1 MDQVGSFPRTPLLP
15 VTNSSDGRRLWIKDE
30 AACPTGTFKDRLG
43 WALARQ
49 VEHSP
54 VEGLLITCITLGN
67 TLLSVTHFLNTVQS
81 DVIQP
86 QILGLFPLRFAD
98 RVIGPDSGGRTC
110 QGSDVL
116 ALCESEG
123 ALTAEV
129 DLESG
134 FLNESEIERLAR
146 GIAPPFLHHR
156 DISYG
161 IGEKAY
167 APILE
172 EALDDLGV
180 TPSAVLVP
188 VGAGVLF
195 DECVDLVESRGLRT
209 TVVGVSVTEPTSVG
223 DKIYGYYSPY
233 FNQLVRSGVAAH
245 SSFSRHPIFV
255 VTDDEIGQA
264 IRWCSEHGV
273 NAEPSAAAALVP
285 YLNRNPRLPA
295 GDVLWINTGNGLCQN
310 GRQSPNP
317 S

>member
-1 MDQVGSFPRTPLLP
+1 
-15 VTNSSDGRRLWIKDE
+15 
-30 AACPTGTFKDRLG
+30 
-43 WALARQ
+43 
-49 VEHSP
+49 
-54 VEGLLITCITLGN
+54 
-67 TLLSVTHFLNTVQS
+67 
-81 DVIQP
+81 
-86 QILGLFPLRFAD
+86 
-98 RVIGPDSGGRTC
+98 
-110 QGSDVL
+110 
-116 ALCESEG
+116 LCESKG

-129 DLESG
+129 DLESR
-134 FLNESEIERLAR
+134 FLNENEIERLAR
-146 GIAPPFLHHR
+146 EIAPPFLYHR

-180 TPSAVLVP
+180 APSAVLVP

-209 TVVGVSVTEPTSVG
+209 TVVGVSVIEPTSVA

-233 FNQLVRSGVAAH
+233 FNQLVRSSVAAH
-245 SSFSRHPIFV
+245 SSFPRHPILV

-264 IRWCSEHGV
+264 ILWCSERGI

-285 YLNRNPRLPA
+285 YLNLSLKLPP

-310 GRQSPNP
+310 GRHPPN
-317 S
+317 SS